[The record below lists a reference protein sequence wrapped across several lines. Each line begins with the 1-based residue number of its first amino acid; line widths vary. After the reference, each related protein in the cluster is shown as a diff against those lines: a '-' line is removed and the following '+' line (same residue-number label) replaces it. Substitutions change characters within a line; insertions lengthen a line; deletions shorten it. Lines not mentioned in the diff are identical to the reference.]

1 MRLRLCLTGNLITSI
16 ASLGRT
22 WKALIDGVDSH
33 VEWGRTH
40 RHRSA
45 LPWNLVAVWHG
56 TYNLFAAT
64 GDSSIR
70 SAVITACVIVWAVA
84 IARRSHMDGGAGNRP
99 DHP

>member
-1 MRLRLCLTGNLITSI
+1 M
-16 ASLGRT
+16 
-22 WKALIDGVDSH
+22 
-33 VEWGRTH
+33 
-40 RHRSA
+40 
-45 LPWNLVAVWHG
+45 WHG

-84 IARRSHMDGGAGNRP
+84 IARRSHMDGSAGNRP